1 MTTLYPVDVAVTLSP
16 VWHAEPPRVRVTVN
30 HEVQEFDLVEI
41 KTLKFNFES
50 NCACDLVVEFLNK
63 QDSDTVPEH
72 NLDKAVVI
80 SDVSFFGISDPRF
93 VWAGVYEPMYPELWA
108 TEQQSRGVVLRKQL
122 TNQSYMG
129 WNGKW
134 ALTFDVPVF
143 TWMHNVQNLGWI
155 YR

>member
-1 MTTLYPVDVAVTLSP
+1 MATQYPVKLSITLRP

-30 HEVQEFDLVEI
+30 HQVQELDLVEI
-41 KTLKFNFES
+41 TTLKFNFES
-50 NCACDLVVEFLNK
+50 DCACDLVVEFLNK

-80 SDVSFFGISDPRF
+80 ESVSFFGINDPKF
-93 VWAGVYEPMYPELWA
+93 VWAGVYEPRYPELWA
-108 TEQQSRGVVLRKQL
+108 TEQQSHGVVLQKQL

-134 ALTFDVPVF
+134 TLTFEVPVF
-143 TWMHNVQNLGWI
+143 TWIHKVQNLGWI
-155 YR
+155 YN